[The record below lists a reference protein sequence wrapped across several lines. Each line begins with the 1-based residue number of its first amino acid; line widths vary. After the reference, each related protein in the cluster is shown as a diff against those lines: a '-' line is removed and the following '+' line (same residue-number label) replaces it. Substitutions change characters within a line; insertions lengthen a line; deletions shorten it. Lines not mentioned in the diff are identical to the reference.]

1 LTGPEDAGYG
11 SAVPTAPPPPK
22 APLPQK
28 AQPQP
33 KDAALM
39 QQIALAWD
47 EAKEQ
52 LSDLREAVERNA
64 QMAHLKLESSFLNR
78 ERDQALRDFGEAVW
92 NQVMK
97 GRLQL
102 PPQLSAALQKMIDVE
117 KKLAKQASEITDI
130 LKEGD
135 EAAERL
141 RQKKAARPSPAL
153 ASKGKKR

>member
-1 LTGPEDAGYG
+1 METG
-11 SAVPTAPPPPK
+11 SR
-22 APLPQK
+22 Q
-28 AQPQP
+28 
-33 KDAALM
+33 
-39 QQIALAWD
+39 
-47 EAKEQ
+47 
-52 LSDLREAVERNA
+52 AVERNA

-117 KKLAKQASEITDI
+117 KKLAKQAAEITDI

>member
-22 APLPQK
+22 
-28 AQPQP
+28 
-33 KDAALM
+33 DAALM
-39 QQIALAWD
+39 QQIASAWD

-52 LSDLREAVERNA
+52 LSSLREAVERNA
-64 QMAHLKLESSFLNR
+64 QMAKIKLESSFLNR
-78 ERDQALRDFGEAVW
+78 ERDLGLRDFGEAVW

-102 PPQLSAALQKMIDVE
+102 PPQLAGALQKMIDVE
-117 KKLAKQASEITDI
+117 KKLQKQAAEISEI

-141 RQKKAARPSPAL
+141 RQQKKAVRPPPAL
-153 ASKGKKR
+153 ASRGKKR